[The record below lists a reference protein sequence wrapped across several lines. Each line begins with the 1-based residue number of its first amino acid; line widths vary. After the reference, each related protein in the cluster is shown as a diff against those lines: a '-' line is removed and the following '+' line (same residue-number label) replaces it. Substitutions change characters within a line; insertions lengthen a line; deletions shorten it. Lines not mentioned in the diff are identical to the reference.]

1 MINKETIFK
10 KEIFKLIIK
19 EFHDSSLP
27 DIFDRDLEIP
37 LSSKKIITIYGPR
50 RCGKSF
56 YFLSLIRKLLQ
67 KGISKKRILYISF
80 EDDRILPLD
89 FQELTLLLEAYFE
102 LYPENKEEEI
112 FLFFDEIQN
121 IKDWEIFVRR
131 IYEKEK
137 VKIFITGSSSK
148 LLSYEIATS
157 LRGRTISYP
166 LYPLNFREFLSFK
179 GEIIQK
185 DFEYTKKRFK
195 IKKYLEEY
203 LEWGNFPEIVLENDL
218 ILKRKILSEYFNL
231 LVYRDL
237 KDRYSIENTYLIKD
251 LLKSLFTNISS
262 YFSVNSYFKAT
273 AQRIPL
279 SRQTLSS
286 YLSCVQETRYFSL
299 LPIFSYSLK
308 VQRVNPKKIICLDNG
323 LRSIVAF
330 KFSQDR
336 GKLAENLVG
345 LTLQMR
351 GEQKEIFYWKNR
363 GEVDFIVKENN
374 HLSAINVCFSN
385 TIPDRETKSLLEFNE
400 EFQNVKNLILLTEDL
415 QKEENGIKFIPLW
428 KWLIYLTAGD
438 DSIR

>member
-1 MINKETIFK
+1 MINKDSIFK

-19 EFHDSSLP
+19 EFQDSSLP
-27 DIFDRDLEIP
+27 NIFDRDLKIP

-56 YFLSLIRKLLQ
+56 YFLSLIKKLLQ
-67 KGISKKRILYISF
+67 KGIPKKRILYISF

-89 FQELTLLLEAYFE
+89 FQELTFLLEAYFE

-112 FLFFDEIQN
+112 FIFFDEIQN
-121 IKDWEIFVRR
+121 IKNWEIFIRR

-137 VKIFITGSSSK
+137 VRIFITGSSSK

-179 GEIIQK
+179 GETIKK
-185 DFEYTKKRFK
+185 DFEYTEKRFK

-203 LEWGNFPEIVLENDL
+203 LEWGSFPEIVLEKDFTF
-218 ILKRKILSEYFNL
+218 KRKILSEYFGL

-237 KDRYSIENTYLIKD
+237 KDRFSIENTALIKD

-262 YFSVNSYFKAT
+262 YFSVNSYFKVT
-273 AQRIPL
+273 RQRMPL
-279 SRQTLSS
+279 SRQTLSF
-286 YLSCVQETRYFSL
+286 YLSCVEETQYFSF

-323 LRSIVAF
+323 LRSAVAF
-330 KFSQDR
+330 SFSQDR

-351 GEQKEIFYWKNR
+351 GEQKEIFYWKSR

-385 TIPDRETKSLLEFNE
+385 TIPDRETKSLLEFKQ
-400 EFQNVKNLILLTEDL
+400 EFQNIKNLILLTEDL

-428 KWLIYLTAGD
+428 KWLIY
-438 DSIR
+438 

>member
-19 EFHDSSLP
+19 EFQESSLP
-27 DIFDRDLEIP
+27 DIFNRDLEIS

-56 YFLSLIRKLLQ
+56 YFLSLIKKLLQ
-67 KGISKKRILYISF
+67 KGIPKKRILYVSF

-102 LYPENKEEEI
+102 LFPENKEEEI

-179 GEIIQK
+179 GEIIKK
-185 DFEYTKKRFK
+185 DFEYTEKRFK

-203 LEWGNFPEIVLENDL
+203 LEWGSFPEIVLENDL

-273 AQRIPL
+273 AQRMPL
-279 SRQTLSS
+279 SRQTLSF
-286 YLSCVQETRYFSL
+286 YLSCVQETQYFSS

-308 VQRVNPKKIICLDNG
+308 VQKVNPKKIICLDNG
-323 LRSIVAF
+323 LRSAVAL
-330 KFSQDR
+330 KFSQDF
-336 GKLAENLVG
+336 GKFA
-345 LTLQMR
+345 
-351 GEQKEIFYWKNR
+351 
-363 GEVDFIVKENN
+363 
-374 HLSAINVCFSN
+374 
-385 TIPDRETKSLLEFNE
+385 
-400 EFQNVKNLILLTEDL
+400 
-415 QKEENGIKFIPLW
+415 
-428 KWLIYLTAGD
+428 
-438 DSIR
+438 